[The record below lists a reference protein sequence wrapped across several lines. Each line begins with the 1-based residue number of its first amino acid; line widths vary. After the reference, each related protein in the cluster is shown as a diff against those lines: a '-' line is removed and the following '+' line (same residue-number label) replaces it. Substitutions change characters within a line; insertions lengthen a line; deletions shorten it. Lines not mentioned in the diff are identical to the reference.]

1 MIRVGPAGYPPGSRD
16 IVHAIE
22 KVKAMGLGAME
33 VEFVHNVQMSDEK
46 ARAAKSK
53 MEELEI
59 LLSVHA
65 PYYISL
71 NSSSEETVIKS
82 RDWIMRSA
90 RTAQLMGA
98 WIIVLH
104 CASYSGGNSERTTA
118 AVVQQISQCREALD
132 MERNHVVMG
141 LETMGKKGQWGTLAE
156 IQSVMK
162 EVSGVQPV
170 LDFAHIHA
178 RDQGRIKGKE
188 DFQAVLDEHDIMPV
202 KRMHCHFSGIAFG
215 KFGEKNHLP
224 LDSGSPD
231 YGPLVH
237 LLSERKG
244 DATLICETIDP
255 SNDAMRMKAM
265 LDLATRMRR

>member
-1 MIRVGPAGYPPGSRD
+1 
-16 IVHAIE
+16 
-22 KVKAMGLGAME
+22 MGLGAME
-33 VEFVHNVQMSDEK
+33 VEFVRNVQMSDEK
-46 ARAAKSK
+46 ARAAKRK
-53 MEELEI
+53 MEELGI

-71 NSSSEETVIKS
+71 NSPSEETVMKS

-104 CASYSGGNSERTTA
+104 CASYSGETSERTTA
-118 AVVQQISQCREALD
+118 AVIKQISLCREALD

-170 LDFAHIHA
+170 LDFAHVHA

-188 DFQAVLDEHDIMPV
+188 DFQAILDEHDAISV

-215 KFGEKNHLP
+215 PSGEKNHLP

-231 YGPLVH
+231 YAPLAR
-237 LLSERKG
+237 LLLERKG
-244 DATLICETIDP
+244 EATLICETTDP
-255 SNDAMRMKAM
+255 SKDAVRMRTM
-265 LDLATRMRR
+265 LDLARGQLR